1 MKYMFVQYTLIGI
14 FLFGCST
21 KEEQESK
28 MQTVNNSPV
37 ATTEII
43 EITHP
48 HEIDIFRT
56 AIKDST
62 QVPGIVNMTK
72 PHYNFRLGE
81 ESYSLW
87 LTEDNG
93 TILNQKDRNTIY
105 TLSSVS
111 LEKLY
116 GFIHEN

>member
-1 MKYMFVQYTLIGI
+1 MFLQYTLIW
-14 FLFGCST
+14 FLPFGCSP
-21 KEEQESK
+21 KEEQESN

-43 EITHP
+43 ETTHP
-48 HEIDIFRT
+48 HRFDNFRT
-56 AIKDST
+56 AIKDAT
-62 QVPGIVNMTK
+62 LVPGIVNMTK
-72 PHYNFRLGE
+72 PHYKFRLDE

-105 TLSSVS
+105 NLSPMS
-111 LEKLY
+111 LEKL
-116 GFIHEN
+116 

>member
-1 MKYMFVQYTLIGI
+1 MFLKYTLIGL

-21 KEEQESK
+21 KEEQKSN

-37 ATTEII
+37 ATTAII

-56 AIKDST
+56 VIKDST
-62 QVPGIVNMTK
+62 QVPGIVNTTK
-72 PHYNFRLGE
+72 PHYKFRLGE

-87 LTEDNG
+87 LTEDSG

-105 TLSSVS
+105 PLSPMS
-111 LEKLY
+111 LEKLPD
-116 GFIHEN
+116 FIH